1 MRFAPTHATSK
12 RPGPYNPSSSYRI
25 EVPPRTPLIQ
35 TVRSLAAQGGGVIHL
50 GPYTYTITGT
60 MNLLTGVSIVGIPGA
75 TVIKKTTGDGPVV
88 RVFTGARL
96 EDCEVELSR
105 TDGSTYTH
113 DENTDTPYE
122 NSVVHLCEPF
132 FQDRALPITSD
143 PSNGWQGTKY
153 GAATISGCVIN
164 QLISET
170 RGIFVSQYGVLG
182 DTGAHLPYG
191 YINARVINNT
201 VIPPDSREPGVT
213 NQSSIYFHHG
223 NFNGVCLGN
232 ICTAGHDG
240 TVRGVIRY
248 DGDGSGGNDNQICF
262 GGAATGSSF
271 NLVSSNC
278 AKYVATLL

>member
-1 MRFAPTHATSK
+1 MRFAPTHTAAAIV
-12 RPGPYNPSSSYRI
+12 GPYNPSASYRI
-25 EVPPRTPLIQ
+25 EVPPSTPLIQ

-105 TDGSTYTH
+105 TDGSAYTT
-113 DENTDTPYE
+113 DENPAHSWE

-132 FQDRALPITSD
+132 FQDRTLPITSD

-164 QLISET
+164 QLVSKT
-170 RGIFVSQYGVLG
+170 RGIYVSKYGVLG
-182 DTGAHLPYG
+182 DTGLKLPGG
-191 YINARVINNT
+191 YVNVRIINNT
-201 VIPPDSREPGVT
+201 VIPPDSREYGVILH
-213 NQSSIYFHHG
+213 SSIYFFHG
-223 NFNGVCLGN
+223 RFNGVCLGN
-232 ICTAGHDG
+232 ICTAGEDG
-240 TVRGVIRY
+240 SVVGTIRY
-248 DGDGSGGNDNQICF
+248 DGDSVGANDSRICF
-262 GGAATGSSF
+262 GGAATGITF
-271 NLVSSNC
+271 NLLSSNC

>member
-1 MRFAPTHATSK
+1 MKFAPTHMTAERTGEYNTST
-12 RPGPYNPSSSYRI
+12 SYRI

-35 TVRSLAAQGGGVIHL
+35 TVRSLAAQGGGVIYL

-113 DENTDTPYE
+113 DENPDAAWE

-132 FQDRALPITSD
+132 FQDRTLPITSD

-201 VIPPDSREPGVT
+201 VIPLDSLRGGVT
-213 NQSSIYFHHG
+213 AQSSIYFHHG
-223 NFNGVCLGN
+223 NFYGVCIGN

-240 TVRGVIRY
+240 TAPGTEGRSSRSVRP
-248 DGDGSGGNDNQICF
+248 SGHH
-262 GGAATGSSF
+262 
-271 NLVSSNC
+271 LR
-278 AKYVATLL
+278 